1 MIYVGENK
9 LEKLGAAIRGAHKN
23 QLTKPR
29 VAKPKA
35 VIIPSG
41 AREYYF
47 NIKGNP
53 STNLGDKTDSI
64 YSCISLN
71 EKNAIR
77 KFKKWLSTP
86 SL

>member
-1 MIYVGENK
+1 MRKQNI
-9 LEKLGAAIRGAHKN
+9 AAFLAMAMFAG
-23 QLTKPR
+23 TKQQPAR
-29 VAKPKA
+29 PKQITPKKA
-35 VIIPSG
+35 PLPSG

-47 NIKGNP
+47 NIKGIP
-53 STNLGDKTDSI
+53 SINLEDKTDSI

-86 SL
+86 S